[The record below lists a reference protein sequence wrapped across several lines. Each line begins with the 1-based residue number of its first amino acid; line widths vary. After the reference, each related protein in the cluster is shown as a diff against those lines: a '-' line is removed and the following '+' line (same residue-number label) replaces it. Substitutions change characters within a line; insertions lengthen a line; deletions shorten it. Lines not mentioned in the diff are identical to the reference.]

1 VRWIDEVLDI
11 ALEHPLQP
19 ARSAAEAAGD
29 EHAPVEPVAEET
41 AENRTRAH

>member
-11 ALEHPLQP
+11 ALERPLQP
-19 ARSAAEAAGD
+19 AKAAIEAASE

>member
-1 VRWIDEVLDI
+1 MRWIDEVLDI

-19 ARSAAEAAGD
+19 AKAAVEVASE